1 LLVVEVVELDQ
12 DHQKLV
18 DQVVDRVVEQGLL
31 VLVIQVV
38 QQQSIQ
44 VAEVVELV
52 MAVQVEQVDQE
63 LLL

>member
-12 DHQKLV
+12 DHQELV

-38 QQQSIQ
+38 QEQPIQ

-52 MAVQVEQVDQE
+52 MEEQVEQVVQE
-63 LLL
+63 L

>member
-38 QQQSIQ
+38 QEQPIQ

-52 MAVQVEQVDQE
+52 MEEQVEQVVQE
-63 LLL
+63 L